1 MKKIIGM
8 LFAILIATS
17 AFAFQASLGVRGNA
31 NFQVGTT
38 VNKDNVTLNQDAH
51 PGIGGGF
58 GVYTNLGFV
67 NFGKVLFG
75 IRPEFDMNFKNGFY
89 FKKEGSVI
97 TTRTDFTTDTIDIP
111 VLITF
116 GIPFSETLKLDL
128 GAGPYISF
136 PFNGWKSVG
145 NTLSALGSWATTTE
159 GKTSPVNWGVAFD
172 AGLGFKLGPGY
183 IMMDVRYMLDLNE
196 TKARAVVAGETVEKG
211 LFTRRSLN
219 VGLGYELV
227 F

>member
-8 LFAILIATS
+8 IFAICIAGS
-17 AFAFQASLGVRGNA
+17 AFAFEASLGVRGNV

-38 VNKDNVTLNQDAH
+38 VNKKNVVATQDAQ
-51 PGIGGGF
+51 PGLGGGF
-58 GVYTNLGFV
+58 GVYTNLGIV

-75 IRPEFDMNFKNGFY
+75 VRPEFDMNFKNGFY
-89 FKKEGSVI
+89 YKKEGSVV
-97 TTRTDFTTDTIDIP
+97 TTRTEFTTDTIDIP
-111 VLITF
+111 VLLTF
-116 GIPFSETLKLDL
+116 GIPLNETVKFDF

-145 NTLSALGSWATTTE
+145 STMSALGSWASNAN
-159 GKTSPVNWGVAFD
+159 GKTSPVNWGLAFD
-172 AGLGFKLGPGY
+172 SGLGFKLGPGY
-183 IMMDVRYMLDLNE
+183 LMLDVRYMLDLNE
-196 TKARAVVAGETVEKG
+196 TKARAVVAGETIEKG

-219 VGLGYELV
+219 VGLGYELT